1 MEKYLKS
8 PLYAGLFAAAVT
20 AATIYFMNGMSD
32 DDQKKKSLPNSA
44 YTKPALF
51 VFALVYFI
59 VYYGNGQYE
68 TISKEP
74 F

>member
-1 MEKYLKS
+1 MKN
-8 PLYAGLFAAAVT
+8 PLYAALFAAAVT
-20 AATIYFMNGMSD
+20 AGAIHFTKGVQTD
-32 DDQKKKSLPNSA
+32 VKLKNSE

-51 VFALVYFI
+51 VGVLVYFI
-59 VYYGNGQYE
+59 VYSGNGQYE

>member
-1 MEKYLKS
+1 MENYMKNPFYAAMFAGAMTAGGVYFTKGANLK
-8 PLYAGLFAAAVT
+8 
-20 AATIYFMNGMSD
+20 
-32 DDQKKKSLPNSA
+32 NSE

-51 VFALVYFI
+51 VALLVYFI

>member
-1 MEKYLKS
+1 MEQYLKN
-8 PLYAGLFAAAVT
+8 PMYAALFAAAVT
-20 AATIYFMNGMSD
+20 AGAIYATKGEKEM
-32 DDQKKKSLPNSA
+32 KNSE

-51 VFALVYFI
+51 VGVLVYFI
-59 VYYGNGQYE
+59 VYSGNGQYE

>member
-1 MEKYLKS
+1 MKN
-8 PLYAGLFAAAVT
+8 PLSASLFAAFVTMMAV
-20 AATIYFMNGMSD
+20 YFTNKD
-32 DDQKKKSLPNSA
+32 KDKNLPNSA

-51 VFALVYFI
+51 VGLLVYFI
-59 VYYGNGQYE
+59 VYSGNGQYE

>member
-1 MEKYLKS
+1 MEKFMKN
-8 PLYAGLFAAAVT
+8 PLSAAVFASIVT
-20 AATIYFMNGMSD
+20 MIAIYFSTE
-32 DDQKKKSLPNSA
+32 KKDKKVPNSA

-51 VFALVYFI
+51 VGLLVYFI
-59 VYYGNGQYE
+59 VYAGNGKYD

>member
-1 MEKYLKS
+1 MESQLKN
-8 PLYAGLFAAAVT
+8 PLYAALFAAAVT
-20 AATIYFMNGMSD
+20 AAAVYLTKGKD
-32 DDQKKKSLPNSA
+32 LKNSE

-51 VFALVYFI
+51 VGVLVYFI

>member
-1 MEKYLKS
+1 MEKYMKN
-8 PLYAGLFAAAVT
+8 PLSAALFAAFVTMMAV
-20 AATIYFMNGMSD
+20 YFTNKD
-32 DDQKKKSLPNSA
+32 KDKNLPNSA

-51 VFALVYFI
+51 VGLLVYFI
-59 VYYGNGQYE
+59 VYSGNGQYE

>member
-1 MEKYLKS
+1 MEKMLKN
-8 PLYAGLFAAAVT
+8 PMYAALFAAAVT
-20 AATIYFMNGMSD
+20 AGAVYFT
-32 DDQKKKSLPNSA
+32 KKGEEKVKNSE

-51 VFALVYFI
+51 VGALVYFI
-59 VYYGNGQYE
+59 VYYGNSQYE

>member
-1 MEKYLKS
+1 MEKYMKN
-8 PLYAGLFAAAVT
+8 PLSAALFAAFVTMMAV
-20 AATIYFMNGMSD
+20 YFTNKD
-32 DDQKKKSLPNSA
+32 KEKNLPNSA

-51 VFALVYFI
+51 VGLLVYFI
-59 VYYGNGQYE
+59 VYSGNGQYE

>member
-1 MEKYLKS
+1 MEKYMKN
-8 PLYAGLFAAAVT
+8 PLSAAIFAAIVTMLAV
-20 AATIYFMNGMSD
+20 YFKHSSSGDSKEK
-32 DDQKKKSLPNSA
+32 QLPNSA

-51 VFALVYFI
+51 VGALVYFI
-59 VYYGNGQYE
+59 VYTGNGQYE

>member
-1 MEKYLKS
+1 MEKYMKN
-8 PLYAGLFAAAVT
+8 PMYAALFAGAVT
-20 AATIYFMNGMSD
+20 AGAVYLTKGSKEPI
-32 DDQKKKSLPNSA
+32 KNSE

-51 VFALVYFI
+51 VALLVYFI
-59 VYYGNGQYE
+59 VYYGNGEYE